1 MTKDEWKVSI
11 TEATQS
17 INTYR
22 KEFDPVIDT
31 LADILAQR
39 DAAFEEFI
47 DSGGEAVTEFTSDRG
62 AVNLKKNPRLAV
74 WMDLNNQA
82 LAFWRDLGLNPAGLK
97 KLNDVALK
105 PEQKESALEKALEK
119 FGAKLG

>member
-1 MTKDEWKVSI
+1 MTKDEWKASI

-17 INTYR
+17 VNTYR
-22 KEFDPVIDT
+22 TEFEPVIDT
-31 LADILAQR
+31 LANILAQR
-39 DAAFEEFI
+39 DAAFDEFI
-47 DSGGEAVTEFTSDRG
+47 DSGGEAVTEFISDRG

-97 KLNDVALK
+97 KLNESALK
-105 PEQKESALEKALEK
+105 PEKKENSLAEAIRE
-119 FGAKLG
+119 LGG

>member
-1 MTKDEWKVSI
+1 MTKDEWKASI

-31 LADILAQR
+31 LADILNRR
-39 DAAFEEFI
+39 DATFKEYME
-47 DSGGEAVTEFTSDRG
+47 SGGESVVLVISDRG
-62 AVNLKKNPRLAV
+62 AENYRKNPRMQA

-97 KLNDVALK
+97 KLNESALK
-105 PEQKESALEKALEK
+105 PEKKEGGLAEAIRE
-119 FGAKLG
+119 LGG